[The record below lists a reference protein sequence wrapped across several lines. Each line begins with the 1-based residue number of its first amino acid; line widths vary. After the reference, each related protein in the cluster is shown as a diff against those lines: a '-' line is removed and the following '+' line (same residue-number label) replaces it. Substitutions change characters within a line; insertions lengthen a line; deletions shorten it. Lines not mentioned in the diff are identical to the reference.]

1 MRVGEIND
9 MLHKTEELKA
19 LFVFGQR
26 VIPFLE
32 EIFLFI
38 REVTPLL
45 ENINSSIE
53 ENLSKM
59 PKASQQLSNVTRAT
73 ELATTEILDT
83 LDGLSYKADVIS
95 SNLKQLLQI
104 QVQNKEQ
111 NARIVEAVNSLQKSE
126 GQNTESKNSIYAR
139 VSDVIRR
146 IESREGGA
154 SSSYHLD
161 TIQTAVQ
168 SLQQPGGDQ
177 PVVSDE
183 LVAGSEKLLES
194 IRMDSTQIMMSLQ
207 VQDITSQQLAA
218 VNSLLQTVQ
227 GRLSEIM
234 VHFRNTEIGELIAT
248 ATRPP
253 GGSYKSPHAMPDD
266 TSTQVVTL
274 HRAIAYDSDID
285 SALTNDPNRQ
295 DHVDSVMSGF
305 YNGGDAKS
313 SAGQDDIDALFNQS
327 APAGDDSAPAST
339 ASATSTASAEPSS
352 QNDIDAMFG
361 NSSSQAAAEPAEPSS
376 QDDIDAM
383 FATK

>member
-45 ENINSSIE
+45 ENINTSIE

-95 SNLKQLLQI
+95 SNLKQLLA
-104 QVQNKEQ
+104 VQKQ
-111 NARIVEAVNSLQKSE
+111 NAQEHEKVIQAVSQLQLDE
-126 GQNTESKNSIYAR
+126 TTPTEQKDSIYAR
-139 VSDVIRR
+139 LTDAIRKV
-146 IESREGGA
+146 ESREGGA
-154 SSSYHLD
+154 SSNFHLE
-161 TIQTAVQ
+161 TIKSAV
-168 SLQQPGGDQ
+168 SALQ
-177 PVVSDE
+177 PVQTEQPQVSEE
-183 LVAGSEKLLES
+183 LVANSDKLLES

-227 GRLSEIM
+227 SRLSEILI
-234 VHFRNTEIGELIAT
+234 HFRNTEIGELISVAT
-248 ATRPP
+248 ASRPP
-253 GGSYKSPHAMPDD
+253 QERKTED
-266 TSTQVVTL
+266 TATHVATM
-274 HRAIAYDSDID
+274 HRTIAYDHDVG
-285 SALTNDPNRQ
+285 SALVDDPDRQNR
-295 DHVDSVMSGF
+295 VDDIMSGF
-305 YNGGDAKS
+305 VNGTPPDS
-313 SAGQDDIDALFNQS
+313 TAGQDDIDALF
-327 APAGDDSAPAST
+327 GST
-339 ASATSTASAEPSS
+339 PPVTQPVPPSSSDGNAQSS

-361 NSSSQAAAEPAEPSS
+361 GDNAAPS
-376 QDDIDAM
+376 QDDIDAL
-383 FATK
+383 FAGQ

>member
-1 MRVGEIND
+1 MRVGEINE

-45 ENINSSIE
+45 ENINTSIE

-95 SNLKQLLQI
+95 SNLKQLVAMQQQNQNEQAKIIDVVAKLHI
-104 QVQNKEQ
+104 EVQTQTEDKE
-111 NARIVEAVNSLQKSE
+111 
-126 GQNTESKNSIYAR
+126 SIYAR
-139 VSDVIRR
+139 VADVMRK
-146 IESREGGA
+146 IEGREGGT
-154 SSSYHLD
+154 SVNHYLESIKS
-161 TIQTAVQ
+161 TVGV
-168 SLQQPGGDQ
+168 LQQPQ
-177 PVVSDE
+177 ISNE
-183 LVAGSEKLLES
+183 MIAGSEKLLES

-227 GRLSEIM
+227 SRLSEIM

-248 ATRPP
+248 AARRPAP
-253 GGSYKSPHAMPDD
+253 RVALDD
-266 TSTQVVTL
+266 ANHNTQVSSL
-274 HRAIAYDSDID
+274 HREIAYDHDID
-285 SALTNDPNRQ
+285 SALTSSSHRQ
-295 DHVDSVMSGF
+295 DHVDSIMTGF
-305 YNGGDAKS
+305 SNGTLNE
-313 SAGQDDIDALFNQS
+313 SADQDDIDALFANTNTSPSTTSQEQQQT
-327 APAGDDSAPAST
+327 PAST
-339 ASATSTASAEPSS
+339 AENVPNEGATPSQS
-352 QNDIDAMFG
+352 DIDAL
-361 NSSSQAAAEPAEPSS
+361 
-376 QDDIDAM
+376 
-383 FATK
+383 FAQNN

>member
-45 ENINSSIE
+45 ENINTSIE

-95 SNLKQLLQI
+95 SNLKQLLA
-104 QVQNKEQ
+104 VQRQ
-111 NARIVEAVNSLQKSE
+111 NAQEYEKIVAAVGRLQLDETTPTDQKD
-126 GQNTESKNSIYAR
+126 SIYAR
-139 VSDVIRR
+139 LTDAIRKV
-146 IESREGGA
+146 ESRDGG
-154 SSSYHLD
+154 SSSNFYVE
-161 TIQTAVQ
+161 TIKSAV
-168 SLQQPGGDQ
+168 STLQPVKADQ
-177 PVVSDE
+177 PQVSEE
-183 LVAGSEKLLES
+183 LVANSDKLLES

-227 GRLSEIM
+227 SRLSEILI
-234 VHFRNTEIGELIAT
+234 HFRNTEIGELISVAT
-248 ATRPP
+248 ATRP
-253 GGSYKSPHAMPDD
+253 SKEHAVADD
-266 TSTQVVTL
+266 TATHVATM
-274 HRAIAYDSDID
+274 HRTIAYDHDVG
-285 SALTNDPNRQ
+285 SALIDDPERQNR
-295 DHVDSVMSGF
+295 VDDIMSGF
-305 YNGGDAKS
+305 INGGAPSDN
-313 SAGQDDIDALFNQS
+313 AGQDDIDALFGATPPTPPS
-327 APAGDDSAPAST
+327 PPPSGAGGGTEA
-339 ASATSTASAEPSS
+339 S
-352 QNDIDAMFG
+352 QNDVDVLFDSGGGSGA
-361 NSSSQAAAEPAEPSS
+361 PS
-376 QDDIDAM
+376 QDDIDAL
-383 FATK
+383 FANQ